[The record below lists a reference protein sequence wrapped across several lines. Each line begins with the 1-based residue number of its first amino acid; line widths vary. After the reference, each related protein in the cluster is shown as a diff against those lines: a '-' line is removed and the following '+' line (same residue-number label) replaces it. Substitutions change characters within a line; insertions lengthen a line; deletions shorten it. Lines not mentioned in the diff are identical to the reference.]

1 MSEGFEKVGSL
12 GQLVCGFSIPV
23 WLWRIA
29 CFTTDFHSFLT
40 GNWLF
45 AVNVR
50 KCCSKL
56 YLIKI
61 SCRNPVKGLSSLF
74 MKSYSL
80 DKKLSESR
88 LHSFPKNNYFLL
100 SISEM
105 MGWMPSILSHKS
117 DLVEILS
124 HWIFFITKCWNS
136 LKTWRSARF
145 KLFQSSH
152 PYNNVGI
159 TIFRYRLGLYN

>member
-12 GQLVCGFSIPV
+12 DQLVCGFSIPV

-56 YLIKI
+56 YLIIKFHAGPSGI
-61 SCRNPVKGLSSLF
+61 Q
-74 MKSYSL
+74 
-80 DKKLSESR
+80 KKAFR
-88 LHSFPKNNYFLL
+88 HCLL
-100 SISEM
+100 SRITLIRNCQNLDYIAFQKIKFSFIDFWNDGM
-105 MGWMPSILSHKS
+105 NAKHTFTQVGSGWNFKS
-117 DLVEILS
+117 LN
-124 HWIFFITKCWNS
+124 IFHHTM
-136 LKTWRSARF
+136 LKFT
-145 KLFQSSH
+145 
-152 PYNNVGI
+152 
-159 TIFRYRLGLYN
+159 